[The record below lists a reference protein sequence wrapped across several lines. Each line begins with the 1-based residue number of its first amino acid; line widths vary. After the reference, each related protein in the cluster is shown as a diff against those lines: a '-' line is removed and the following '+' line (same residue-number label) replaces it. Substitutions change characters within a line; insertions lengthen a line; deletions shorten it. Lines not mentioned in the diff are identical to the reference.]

1 MKQLT
6 GVDASFLYMESDRTF
21 GHVSGVLIFE
31 RPYPEFDPYSA
42 VYERYEAMVGH
53 VEPMRRRLVEV
64 PLSLDHPWWIEDPNF
79 DLSFHIRALNLA
91 KPGYADQL
99 ADQVARI
106 HGRPMDRTRPLW
118 EVYVIDGLGEGRW
131 ALLTKYHHATIDG
144 ASGQI
149 MLEMVTSP
157 TPDGDDIMEPLA
169 WDPEPLPSNAELLR
183 RALDNM
189 VRNPARSFRVQM
201 RLVRDVANAAGL
213 PVIGGAAARASR
225 AAKQVTRPAAA
236 EPRPALPTTPA
247 PPTPWNKAISQHRRF
262 AIRSSSLSNIKAIK
276 EAANGTV
283 NDVVMAICAGGLR
296 TYLLRHDALPD
307 RPLRAMV
314 PVSIRTGNETDPWT
328 NRVSAL
334 IAELPTDE
342 ADPLRRVARCR
353 EAMQAAKRQ
362 FELVPAET
370 LVDMSQTSSPLL
382 TAAAM
387 RLSSR
392 LGLTQRISSVPFNLT
407 ISNVPGPR
415 QPLYMAGAQLQHQFP
430 VSIVTDGQG
439 LNITV
444 VSYLDRLDFG
454 VIADRELVPD
464 LWDMADD
471 LINEITVLKEATG
484 VEWIVEPSGP
494 YKRLGRPGA
503 AKRGAQLSEELSRA
517 EVGDSGGKPAT
528 ATPAKKATRARKA
541 PAKKAAPPK
550 KAAAR
555 RAPTK
560 KSAAAVR
567 SPAAENAPAATQTPA
582 KNAPAATQ
590 TPAAKKASAAKKA
603 PAKRAP
609 AKRAPAKKAAA
620 S

>member
-6 GVDASFLYMESDRTF
+6 GIDASFLYMESDTTF
-21 GHVSGVLIFE
+21 GHVSGLLIFD
-31 RPYPEFDPYSA
+31 RPYPEFDPYTEI
-42 VYERYEAMVGH
+42 YERYEAMVGH

-106 HGRPMDRTRPLW
+106 HGRPMDRSRPLW

-157 TPDGDDIMEPLA
+157 EPGGDDIMDPLP
-169 WDPEPLPSNAELLR
+169 WTPEPLPSNNELLR
-183 RALDNM
+183 RAFDNM

-201 RLVRDVANAAGL
+201 RIIRDMANAAGL
-213 PVIGGAAARASR
+213 PVIGNAASR
-225 AAKQVTRPAAA
+225 AGKAAKQANAPAAP
-236 EPRPALPTTPA
+236 EPRVSMPTTPA

-262 AIRSSSLSNIKAIK
+262 AIRSSSLSNIKRIK

-296 TYLLRHDALPD
+296 SYLLRHDALPD
-307 RPLRAMV
+307 KPLRAMV
-314 PVSIRTGNETDPWT
+314 PVSIRTGNESDPWT

-334 IAELPTDE
+334 VAELPTDE
-342 ADPLRRVARCR
+342 PDPLQRVARCR

-362 FELVPAET
+362 FELVPAEA
-370 LVDMSQTSSPLL
+370 LVDIQQYSSPVLA
-382 TAAAM
+382 TAAM

-392 LGLTQRISSVPFNLT
+392 FGLTERISSIPFNLT

-454 VIADRELVPD
+454 LIADRELIPD

-471 LINEITVLKEATG
+471 LINEITILKEATG
-484 VEWIVEPSGP
+484 VEWVVEPSGA
-494 YKRLGRPGA
+494 YKRLGTPVAR
-503 AKRGAQLSEELSRA
+503 KRGEHITEELSRS
-517 EVGDSGGKPAT
+517 EEGDRSGAAAAAAPT
-528 ATPAKKATRARKA
+528 KKATRARKA
-541 PAKKAAPPK
+541 PAKKAATR
-550 KAAAR
+550 KAAPAE
-555 RAPTK
+555 K
-560 KSAAAVR
+560 AA
-567 SPAAENAPAATQTPA
+567 
-582 KNAPAATQ
+582 
-590 TPAAKKASAAKKA
+590 AAKKAPARKA

-609 AKRAPAKKAAA
+609 AKRSAVA
-620 S
+620 